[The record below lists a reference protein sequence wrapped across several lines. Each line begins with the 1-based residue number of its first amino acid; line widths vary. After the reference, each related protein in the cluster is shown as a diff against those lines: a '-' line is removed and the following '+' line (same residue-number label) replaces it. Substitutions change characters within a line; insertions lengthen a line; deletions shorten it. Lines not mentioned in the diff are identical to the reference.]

1 MKKALLTLLATV
13 PLMAGAQKIEIGGGE
28 LPPIEPIEKSVYDSA
43 KVKVY
48 YDYAYRKDST
58 DMEKWNKGQ
67 AILLVGDRY
76 TGCTD
81 YYQAKEEALND
92 TLYYEKRPPME
103 LLTKGMELLRNVQY
117 KYPLVIDNEKN
128 VAHVQMKGITTVE
141 YKQQL
146 EPLAWTL
153 AEGDSVIAGV
163 KCKKATCNMGGREW
177 VAWYSE
183 EYNMPYGPYLF
194 RGLPGLIFAVS
205 DTRNNH
211 VFTLNGL
218 ETLTKPEVIYLVA
231 NKNILKVSR
240 KDAFKAQRNE
250 ADDPLGA
257 FKMTGATI
265 AVPEGKKTQKRPYN
279 PIELE

>member
-28 LPPIEPIEKSVYDSA
+28 LPPIQPIEKTVYDSA

-58 DMEKWNKGQ
+58 DMEKWEKGQ
-67 AILLVGDRY
+67 AILLVGDSY

-117 KYPLVIDNEKN
+117 KYPLVIDNKKN
-128 VAHVQMKGITTVE
+128 VARVQMKGITTVE

-163 KCKKATCNMGGREW
+163 KCKKATCSMGGRQW
-177 VAWYSE
+177 VAWYSG
-183 EYNMPYGPYLF
+183 EYNMPFGPYLF

-205 DTRNNH
+205 DTRNNY

-218 ETLTKPEVIYLVA
+218 ETLAKPEAIYLKA
-231 NKNILKVSR
+231 NKRILKVSR
-240 KDAFKAQRNE
+240 KDAFKARQNE
-250 ADDPLGA
+250 EDDPLGA
-257 FKMTGATI
+257 FKMIGATI
-265 AVPEGKKTQKRPYN
+265 AVPEGKKTQKLPYN

>member
-58 DMEKWNKGQ
+58 DMEKWEKGQ
-67 AILLVGDRY
+67 VILLVGDSY
-76 TGCTD
+76 TGCAD
-81 YYQAKEEALND
+81 YYQVKSDSLND
-92 TLYYEKRPPME
+92 AYYYEKRSPME
-103 LLTKGMELLRNVQY
+103 LFGKSIALLRNAQY
-117 KYPLVIDNEKN
+117 KYPVVIDNEKN
-128 VAHVQMKGITTVE
+128 IAHVQMQGITDLE
-141 YKQQL
+141 YKQKL

-163 KCKKATCNMGGREW
+163 DCKKATCRMGGREW

-183 EYNMPYGPYLF
+183 KYNMPYGPYLF
-194 RGLPGLIFAVS
+194 RGLPGLIFAVR
-205 DTRNNH
+205 DTKNNY
-211 VFTLNGL
+211 VLTLNGL
-218 ETLTKPEVIYLVA
+218 ETLTEPEAIYLNA
-231 NKNILKVSR
+231 NKRILKMSR
-240 KDAFKAQRNE
+240 KDAFKAQQNE
-250 ADDPLGA
+250 VADPIGA
-257 FKMTGATI
+257 LNMGGVSVTI
-265 AVPEGKKTQKRPYN
+265 PEGTEIPKRPYN

>member
-58 DMEKWNKGQ
+58 DMEKWKKGQ

-128 VAHVQMKGITTVE
+128 VARVQMKGITTVE

-163 KCKKATCNMGGREW
+163 KCKKATCSMGGREW

-250 ADDPLGA
+250 ADDPIGA
-257 FKMTGATI
+257 LNMGGVSVTI
-265 AVPEGKKTQKRPYN
+265 PEGTEIPKRPYN